1 MLSNSSGLGR
11 VFLQRAALPRG
22 ASRGLLGALFGLL
35 ACSTATFAQ
44 SIQQQYLPP
53 PTRPPANV
61 PNQSAAQPAA
71 NPPAPAPAPPSQPA
85 APQPAASQPSA
96 NQAASNPVCYRLQQ
110 QLASVDQG
118 AADPARADQ
127 IKRADEA
134 IAKQQADLDRALSQ
148 AHKAGCAGEGFFA
161 LFSALSPQCGPIT
174 SSIQQMRGNLDRMT
188 SEEQQLKS
196 GGDAQDGQRRAL
208 IGALAQNN
216 CGAQYASAAQQS
228 GPANFL
234 DALFGNGTIV
244 NPSGDGAPSGTY
256 HTVCVRTCDGY
267 YFPISYSTNATRF
280 TDDEKSCQRLC
291 PASEAALYSFRNP
304 GEGMD
309 QAVSNTGQAYTA
321 LPNAYRYRKEV
332 VSGCSCRRAG
342 QSWADAL
349 KDADDSTTLVQ
360 GDIVV
365 TDQNAK
371 QLSQAPQVRGKG
383 AVPAAVVSQPST
395 AAASSSTSAT
405 TDPSKRAV
413 RTVGPPFLA
422 PGQMLL
428 QQQQPQV
435 LQPQR

>member
-1 MLSNSSGLGR
+1 MFNNSSGLGR
-11 VFLQRAALPRG
+11 VFLPRAALPRI
-22 ASRGLLGALFGLL
+22 ASQGLLGALFGLL
-35 ACSTATFAQ
+35 ACSSAAFAQ

-61 PNQSAAQPAA
+61 PNQPAA
-71 NPPAPAPAPPSQPA
+71 NPPAPSPVPSNS
-85 APQPAASQPSA
+85 PAASQPIASQPGA

-134 IAKQQADLDRALSQ
+134 IAKKQADLDRALAQ

-174 SSIQQMRGNLDRMT
+174 SSIQQMRGDLDRMT

-216 CGAQYASAAQQS
+216 CGAQYTAAAQQS

-256 HTVCVRTCDGY
+256 HTVCVRTCDGF

-280 TDDEKSCQRLC
+280 ADDDKACQRLC
-291 PASEAALYSFRNP
+291 PASEATLYSFRNP

-349 KDADDSTTLVQ
+349 KGADDSTTLEQ

-371 QLSQAPQVRGKG
+371 QLSQAPQVRGK
-383 AVPAAVVSQPST
+383 AAAPAAVISQPST
-395 AAASSSTSAT
+395 STASSVPSTP
-405 TDPSKRAV
+405 TDPSKRVV
-413 RTVGPPFLA
+413 RTVGPPFLS
-422 PGQMLL
+422 PGQMQL
-428 QQQQPQV
+428 QQEQPQV